1 MDKPRIVIRE
11 IATGEMFDVMGPA
24 FMADTGQE
32 LTIYRSLKDERVIAR
47 PTIDF
52 KGRFKVEHYQD
63 HRSAGSAIAGVQ
75 VHCGYCGQD
84 MAQGSEC
91 SAELRQSGRCSLY
104 QQFTATRAVTDDEV
118 QAAESRIRSA
128 IEAGRKRRNAG
139 VPACS
144 PAVPDEPNNKG
155 ASHG

>member
-47 PTIDF
+47 PTLDF

-63 HRSAGSAIAGVQ
+63 DRSAGSAIAGVALPRADQ
-75 VHCGYCGQD
+75 QENND
-84 MAQGSEC
+84 
-91 SAELRQSGRCSLY
+91 GR
-104 QQFTATRAVTDDEV
+104 
-118 QAAESRIRSA
+118 
-128 IEAGRKRRNAG
+128 
-139 VPACS
+139 
-144 PAVPDEPNNKG
+144 
-155 ASHG
+155 